1 MKLSKLSIP
10 YRAFKTA
17 GSILAIGVFS
27 SLEAAS
33 LAPGYF
39 LAMSSLFLF
48 GSILVSFWF
57 YLVWKNF
64 EFEITEDT
72 FDIRS
77 GVVQKKRREIPLH
90 RIQNVDVRRNIFQRA
105 LGIAKVSLETAGG
118 QTSEASLKYVE
129 LEKAQSIQ
137 ERVRRLK
144 QKDLTV
150 EESSK
155 ESPLFELSEKELGIL
170 SITSLNMAAISAIAV
185 AFSFF
190 GFAGQA
196 VEGAFNTVG
205 IIVLGFLLV
214 GVVLLGVLVSAAS
227 NINKFY
233 GFKLYRQGDSLEYER
248 GLLNRSE
255 GSIPFEKIQN
265 LRVEE
270 NPLKRLF
277 GYSTLKVET
286 AGYSG
291 QGQDQQ
297 GPEVAVPLAERSHV
311 LELSNHIFDHGEYSI
326 QKVSKNAFR
335 RYFGRYMLISL
346 IPVAGILTASKVFN
360 LSFNPAF
367 VFFLIPLIG
376 FASYLKYVNKGFY
389 EGKEFFYTQNGFWN
403 RKTNITPYYRVQNL
417 SLSQT
422 VFQKRLNTSTLI
434 LDTAGIYTFSSNPRA
449 VDIDDEVG
457 EALFERVFQ
466 SFKDSSKK

>member
-27 SLEAAS
+27 SLETAS
-33 LAPGYF
+33 FAPGYF
-39 LAMSSLFLF
+39 LAISGLFILGSLA
-48 GSILVSFWF
+48 VSFWF

-64 EFEITEDT
+64 DFEITEDT

-77 GVVQKKRREIPLH
+77 GVIQKKKREIPLH

-105 LGIAKVSLETAGG
+105 LGIAKVNLETAGG

-129 LEKAQSIQ
+129 LEKAQGIQ
-137 ERVRRLK
+137 EKVRRLK
-144 QKDLTV
+144 QKDLSV
-150 EESSK
+150 EESSS
-155 ESPLFELSEKELGIL
+155 ESPLFEISEKELGIL
-170 SITSLNMAAISAIAV
+170 SVTSLNMAAISAIAV

-190 GFAGQA
+190 GFAGQFVEEA
-196 VEGAFNTVG
+196 VNA
-205 IIVLGFLLV
+205 LGFAFLGFIAV
-214 GVVLLGVLVSAAS
+214 GAVLVSVLISAAS
-227 NINKFY
+227 NINKYY

-265 LRVEE
+265 LRIEE

-291 QGQDQQ
+291 QGQDQS
-297 GPEVAVPLAERSHV
+297 GPEVAVPLAEKSHV
-311 LELSNHIFDHGEYSI
+311 LDLSNHIFSHGEYSI
-326 QKVSKNAFR
+326 QNVSQNAFR
-335 RYFGRYMLISL
+335 RYFGRYTFISL
-346 IPVAGILTASKVFN
+346 IPVAGILTASQVFN
-360 LSFNPAF
+360 LGFNPVL

-376 FASYLKYVNKGFY
+376 VASYLKYVNKGFY

-434 LDTAGIYTFSSNPRA
+434 LDTAGIYTFSSNPQA
-449 VDIDDEVG
+449 VDIEGEVG